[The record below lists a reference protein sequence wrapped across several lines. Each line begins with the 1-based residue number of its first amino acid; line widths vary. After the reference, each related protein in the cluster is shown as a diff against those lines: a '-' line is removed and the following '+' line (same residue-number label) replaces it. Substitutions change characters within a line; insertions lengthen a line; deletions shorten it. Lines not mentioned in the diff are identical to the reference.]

1 MLSKEI
7 IAFVNIEIEKR
18 KFYYCKHL
26 ILIGDVDID
35 NILISSMVSSGEKK
49 YKYFIDYKEDDYKTE
64 PLRMTVS
71 KRVLIL
77 MYNFM
82 MVKLNR

>member
-7 IAFVNIEIEKR
+7 IAFVNIEIKKR
-18 KFYYCKHL
+18 KFHHCKHL

-49 YKYFIDYKEDDYKTE
+49 YKYFIGYKEDDYKTE

-71 KRVLIL
+71 KRVLK
-77 MYNFM
+77 YNFM